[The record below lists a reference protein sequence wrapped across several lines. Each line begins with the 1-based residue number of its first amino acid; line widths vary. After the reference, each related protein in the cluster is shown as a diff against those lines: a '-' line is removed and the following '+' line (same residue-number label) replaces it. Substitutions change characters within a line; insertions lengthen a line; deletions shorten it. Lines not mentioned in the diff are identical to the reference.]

1 MSSHGKNTALR
12 VLLDEAEMS
21 NSGLANAVVAS
32 GAREGIHLGT
42 GTTSVK
48 RMLDGSQPRWPVPR
62 LVAAVLSRRLRRQV
76 SVTECGFADRT
87 PAEQD
92 PHDGLN
98 SSGTLEGTVRT
109 VVELSGQDMRRRKF
123 LLGSVFSAAAFTEPA
138 LLALTVPP
146 AEGTA
151 RAAGRRVGKAL
162 IRVES
167 SMHEQPGLF
176 DVPTPELAAPPRTG
190 RGRARETYARIVV
203 ADVVVQD
210 AAVLRAAAL
219 RALDGGIVV
228 AERPGPPD
236 DDLLDPRDE
245 VATSSAAALE
255 WCLEPTAGLW
265 PLLDAGAVQVA
276 AADLAVDEVA
286 AARVRAHWTVTITI
300 RDVRAVRELALA
312 ACPVTD
318 MDARTEIER
327 SFAAAWH
334 RAADP
339 YAPMS
344 EIPGVVWTPV
354 EVTIEQVLA
363 RSR

>member
-1 MSSHGKNTALR
+1 M
-12 VLLDEAEMS
+12 
-21 NSGLANAVVAS
+21 
-32 GAREGIHLGT
+32 
-42 GTTSVK
+42 
-48 RMLDGSQPRWPVPR
+48 
-62 LVAAVLSRRLRRQV
+62 
-76 SVTECGFADRT
+76 
-87 PAEQD
+87 
-92 PHDGLN
+92 
-98 SSGTLEGTVRT
+98 SGTER
-109 VVELSGQDMRRRKF
+109 LSPARLADLRGIEISAHQFQQWAPKREEARVIAIGQQ
-123 LLGSVFSAAAFTEPA
+123 VYAVAIHAYSAAAYVDWQADHA
-138 LLALTVPP
+138 LSYERIDPP
-146 AEGTA
+146 
-151 RAAGRRVGKAL
+151 L

-219 RALDGGIVV
+219 RALDGGIVIG
-228 AERPGPPD
+228 ERPGPPD
-236 DDLLDPRDE
+236 DDLLDPCDE